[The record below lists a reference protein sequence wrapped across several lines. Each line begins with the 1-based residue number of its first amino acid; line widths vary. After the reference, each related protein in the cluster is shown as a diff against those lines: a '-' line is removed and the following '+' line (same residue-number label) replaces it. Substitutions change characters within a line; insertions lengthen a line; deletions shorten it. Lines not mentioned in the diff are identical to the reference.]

1 MAAQLIEQARLA
13 SGLTQQAMAEQAGTS
28 RTTLSAY
35 EHGRK
40 SPNLD
45 TVERLMEVAGYELT
59 LQHRI
64 KFSKIKT
71 PRGRSIFVP
80 DRLWRLEVN
89 KVFEPVTLPLSLN
102 WSQPGREYEVRDR
115 RQRARLYETV
125 IREGMPQDM
134 LTYIDGALLVDSWNE
149 LVLPRNVRAH
159 WHSIIEA
166 AA

>member
-40 SPNLD
+40 SPNLE
-45 TVERLMEVAGYELT
+45 TVKRLMEVAGYELT

-80 DRLWRLEVN
+80 DRLWRLDVN

-125 IREGMPQDM
+125 IREGMPQDI

-149 LVLPRNVRAH
+149 LVLPRNVRDH
-159 WHSIIEA
+159 WQSIIEA

>member
-40 SPNLD
+40 SPNLE

-64 KFSKIKT
+64 KFSKIKS

-80 DRLWRLEVN
+80 DRLWRLDVN

-115 RQRARLYETV
+115 RERARLYETV
-125 IREGMPQDM
+125 IREGMPQDI

-149 LVLPRNVRAH
+149 LVLPRNVRDH
-159 WHSIIEA
+159 WRSIIEA

>member
-40 SPNLD
+40 SPNLE

-64 KFSKIKT
+64 TFSKIKS

-80 DRLWRLEVN
+80 DRLWRLDVN

-115 RQRARLYETV
+115 RQRARL
-125 IREGMPQDM
+125 
-134 LTYIDGALLVDSWNE
+134 
-149 LVLPRNVRAH
+149 
-159 WHSIIEA
+159 
-166 AA
+166 

>member
-125 IREGMPQDM
+125 IREGMPQDI

-149 LVLPRNVRAH
+149 LVLPRNVRDH
-159 WHSIIEA
+159 WRSIIEA

>member
-1 MAAQLIEQARLA
+1 MALQLIEKARLA

-40 SPNLD
+40 SPNLE

-64 KFSKIKT
+64 TFLKIKT
-71 PRGRSIFVP
+71 PRGRSIFIP
-80 DRLWRLEVN
+80 DRLWRLDVS
-89 KVFEPVTLPLSLN
+89 KVFEPVVLPLSLN

-125 IREGMPQDM
+125 IREGMPHDM

-149 LVLPRNVRAH
+149 LVLPRNVRDN
-159 WHSIIEA
+159 WQSIIEA
-166 AA
+166 AV

>member
-40 SPNLD
+40 SPNLE

-64 KFSKIKT
+64 TFSKIKT

-80 DRLWRLEVN
+80 DRLW
-89 KVFEPVTLPLSLN
+89 
-102 WSQPGREYEVRDR
+102 
-115 RQRARLYETV
+115 
-125 IREGMPQDM
+125 
-134 LTYIDGALLVDSWNE
+134 
-149 LVLPRNVRAH
+149 
-159 WHSIIEA
+159 
-166 AA
+166 

>member
-149 LVLPRNVRAH
+149 LVLPRNVRNH
-159 WHSIIEA
+159 WQSIIEA

>member
-80 DRLWRLEVN
+80 DRLWRLDVN

-125 IREGMPQDM
+125 IREGMPQDI

-149 LVLPRNVRAH
+149 LVLPRNVRDH
-159 WHSIIEA
+159 WQSIIEA

>member
-80 DRLWRLEVN
+80 DRLWRLDVN

-102 WSQPGREYEVRDR
+102 WSQPGRKYEVRDR
-115 RQRARLYETV
+115 RERARLYETV
-125 IREGMPQDM
+125 IREGMPQDI

-149 LVLPRNVRAH
+149 LVLPRNVRDH
-159 WHSIIEA
+159 WRSIIEA